1 MGSTANAPA
10 VEFKL
15 VLIGDGGVGK
25 TTFVQRHVTGDFEKK
40 YVGKNQ
46 RLGTDRK
53 NGVLGIYVTLSL
65 SLFSLVTCIVPRIRL
80 GRRGLLPYMSTCL
93 ERDEDN

>member
-1 MGSTANAPA
+1 MGSIANAPA

-53 NGVLGIYVTLSL
+53 NGVLGMLCPSL
-65 SLFSLVTCIVPRIRL
+65 SSPSSRASF
-80 GRRGLLPYMSTCL
+80 L
-93 ERDEDN
+93 E